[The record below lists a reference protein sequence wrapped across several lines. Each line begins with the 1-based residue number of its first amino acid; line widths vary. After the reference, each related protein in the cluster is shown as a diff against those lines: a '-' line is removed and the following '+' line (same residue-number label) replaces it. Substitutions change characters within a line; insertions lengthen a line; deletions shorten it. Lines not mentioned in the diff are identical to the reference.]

1 MGAWPGKVILGLTG
15 NIATGKSVVRK
26 MLEHLGAYG
35 IDADALAHRA
45 LAQGAPGYQPVVD
58 TFGQWILGQDG
69 QIDRSR
75 LGRVVFAD
83 AAALA
88 QLEAIIHPFVR
99 QAIDLLVRRAP
110 QKVIVIEAIKL
121 LEGPLKTAC
130 DSIWVTTAPIEV
142 QAARLVQKRGMTLEG
157 ARQRIRAQSPQ
168 EVKLAQAH
176 IVIRNDGSFEDTW
189 RQVLAGWQKVFPGVS
204 VEPERGTPAPAHQPV
219 VERAGPRQALEIAEL
234 VTRLSKGRHSMTRA
248 DAMAAFGEK
257 AFLLLRVDG
266 KPVGLAGWQVE
277 NLVARTSDVYL
288 EPGLALS
295 EPMKVLV
302 EALERAS
309 DELQCEVILMFLSPN
324 LARQESVWNALGYE
338 LRAPQNLGVRA
349 WQEAAVESMPPGTVM
364 LFKQLRKDR
373 VLRPI

>member
-45 LAQGAPGYQPVVD
+45 MAQGAPGYQPVVD
-58 TFGQWILGQDG
+58 AFGQWIIGSDG

-75 LGRVVFAD
+75 LGRVVFSD

-88 QLEAIIHPFVR
+88 RLEAILHPLVR

-121 LEGPLKTAC
+121 LEGPLNAAC
-130 DSIWVTTAPIEV
+130 DSIWVTTAPYEV
-142 QAARLVQKRGMTLEG
+142 QVARLVQKRGLTPET
-157 ARQRIRAQSPQ
+157 ARQRIHAQAPQ
-168 EVKLAQAH
+168 EAKLAQAQ
-176 IVIRNDGSFEDTW
+176 IVIHNAGSFEDTW
-189 RQVLAGWQKVFPGVS
+189 RQVQAGWLKVLPGIGI
-204 VEPERGTPAPAHQPV
+204 EPPPVKPAPGGQTV
-219 VERAGPRQALEIAEL
+219 VERAGPRQAQEIADL
-234 VTRLSKGRHSMTRA
+234 VTRLSKGRHPMTRE

-257 AFLLLRVDG
+257 AFLLLRANG
-266 KPVGLAGWQVE
+266 RLIGMAGWQVE
-277 NLVARTSDVYL
+277 NLVARTSDLYL
-288 EPGLALS
+288 EPGQALG
-295 EPMKVLV
+295 EMMRILMD
-302 EALERAS
+302 AIERAS
-309 DELQCEVILMFLSPN
+309 DELQCEVVLMFLPPH
-324 LARQESVWNALGYE
+324 LARQETVWNALGYT

-364 LFKQLRKDR
+364 LFKQLRTDR